1 MYRKLIKAIGLE
13 SRPECVLYGRAKGE
27 LQIGITN
34 RRKADDMFSVVVSSK
49 LQTERYEAKCTQTTQ
64 PSLKAPTYGCFGRKL
79 LKGLGDRGHFLILSV
94 TLKRSVVK
102 KKGGKRQIQNY
113 KNIHVHVC
121 NFSLLYIILRLKISK
136 II

>member
-49 LQTERYEAKCTQTTQ
+49 LEQSDTKQSVHRQ
-64 PSLKAPTYGCFGRKL
+64 
-79 LKGLGDRGHFLILSV
+79 LSQV
-94 TLKRSVVK
+94 SKHQIMVVLEE
-102 KKGGKRQIQNY
+102 
-113 KNIHVHVC
+113 
-121 NFSLLYIILRLKISK
+121 NF
-136 II
+136 

>member
-34 RRKADDMFSVVVSSK
+34 RRKFCGGFIKAW
-49 LQTERYEAKCTQTTQ
+49 TERYEAKCTQTTQ
-64 PSLKAPTYGCFGRKL
+64 PSLKAPNYGCFGRKL

-94 TLKRSVVK
+94 TLKRSVK

>member
-49 LQTERYEAKCTQTTQ
+49 LEQSDTRQREKLTKTWPQSLPNNPEKFCSAKRFELPVKAQYKLTTLQ
-64 PSLKAPTYGCFGRKL
+64 NLSGIDICLVGIGS
-79 LKGLGDRGHFLILSV
+79 DRLVLQGH
-94 TLKRSVVK
+94 
-102 KKGGKRQIQNY
+102 
-113 KNIHVHVC
+113 
-121 NFSLLYIILRLKISK
+121 
-136 II
+136 

>member
-49 LQTERYEAKCTQTTQ
+49 LEQNDMRQSVHRQLSQVSKHQIMVVLEENFERDWVIVA
-64 PSLKAPTYGCFGRKL
+64 
-79 LKGLGDRGHFLILSV
+79 
-94 TLKRSVVK
+94 
-102 KKGGKRQIQNY
+102 
-113 KNIHVHVC
+113 
-121 NFSLLYIILRLKISK
+121 IS
-136 II
+136 

>member
-49 LQTERYEAKCTQTTQ
+49 LEQNDMRQSCQ
-64 PSLKAPTYGCFGRKL
+64 PSLKAPNYGCFGRKL
-79 LKGLGDRGHFLILSV
+79 LKGLGDRGHFSILSV
-94 TLKRSVVK
+94 SLRIVK
-102 KKGGKRQIQNY
+102 NKGEKM
-113 KNIHVHVC
+113 KN
-121 NFSLLYIILRLKISK
+121 
-136 II
+136 